1 MELTHKEAQLSE
13 MGVHHLPYSDF
24 RTEQGWQIVLK
35 SNKSNSSEREGTKDL
50 AKGRT
55 ELVFPSI

>member
-35 SNKSNSSEREGTKDL
+35 SNSSEREGTKDL

>member
-35 SNKSNSSEREGTKDL
+35 SNSSEREGTKDL
-50 AKGRT
+50 VKGRT